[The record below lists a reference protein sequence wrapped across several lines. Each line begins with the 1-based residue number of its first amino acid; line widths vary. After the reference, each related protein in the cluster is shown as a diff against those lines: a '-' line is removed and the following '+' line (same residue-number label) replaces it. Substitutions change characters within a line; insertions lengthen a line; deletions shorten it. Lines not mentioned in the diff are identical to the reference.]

1 MAPKHHFKYF
11 LILAIIL
18 VSSLV
23 PFASVNAQIPVTADG
38 VPALADV
45 DQTSSDSTVLS
56 LVEFT
61 SALKNGGSDIRGIHV
76 PGIMAYRVVQ
86 QPSGQNGFVSGT
98 RGTVTQFSLASKFGS
113 IGMLAHN
120 YLAGEK
126 FVKLQMDDIIHIV
139 YGDGSSN
146 AFKVKEIHRFQ
157 ALQPTSPSSNFID
170 LDTNEELTATALF
183 KSMYAGKMHLTLQTC
198 IAEGS
203 ESSWGRLF
211 IIAEPIS

>member
-1 MAPKHHFKYF
+1 MAPKQPFLYF
-11 LILAIIL
+11 LTLAVLL

-23 PFASVNAQIPVTADG
+23 PSASVNAQIPVTADG
-38 VPALADV
+38 APALADV
-45 DQTSSDSTVLS
+45 EQASSDSTVLS
-56 LVEFT
+56 LVDFA
-61 SALKNGGSDIRGIHV
+61 SSLKNGGSDIRGIHV

-98 RGTVTQFSLASKFGS
+98 RGTVTQFSLASNYGS

-126 FVKLQMDDIIHIV
+126 FVELQIDDIIHIV
-139 YGDGSSN
+139 YGDGSFN
-146 AFKVKEIHRFQ
+146 TFKVKEIHRFQ
-157 ALQPTSPSSNFID
+157 ALQPTSPSSDFID
-170 LDTNEELTATALF
+170 LETNEELTATTLF
-183 KSMYAGKMHLTLQTC
+183 KRMYAGKTHLTLQTC
-198 IAEGS
+198 IAAES